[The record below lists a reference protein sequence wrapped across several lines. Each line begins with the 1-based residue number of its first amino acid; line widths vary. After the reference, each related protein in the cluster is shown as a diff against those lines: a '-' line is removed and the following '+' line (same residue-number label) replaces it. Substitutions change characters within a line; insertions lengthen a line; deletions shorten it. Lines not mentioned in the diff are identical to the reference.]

1 MTKYEILKMNERLF
15 SILLNNKIN
24 PNDIRY
30 LPIYE
35 KFLEM
40 KSKGHKVG
48 YIVVYLASEHKMT
61 DRGIYKIIGR
71 FESKVLVKET
81 PQCNDSP
88 AR

>member
-1 MTKYEILKMNERLF
+1 MKNLTHSNDMTKYEILKMNERLF
-15 SILLNNKIN
+15 SIMLENKVN

-48 YIVVYLASEHKMT
+48 YIVVYLASEYKMT

-71 FESKVLVKET
+71 FESSVT
-81 PQCNDSP
+81 IP
-88 AR
+88 

>member
-15 SILLNNKIN
+15 SIMLENKVN

-48 YIVVYLASEHKMT
+48 YIVVYLASEYKMT

-71 FESKVLVKET
+71 FESSVT
-81 PQCNDSP
+81 IP
-88 AR
+88 